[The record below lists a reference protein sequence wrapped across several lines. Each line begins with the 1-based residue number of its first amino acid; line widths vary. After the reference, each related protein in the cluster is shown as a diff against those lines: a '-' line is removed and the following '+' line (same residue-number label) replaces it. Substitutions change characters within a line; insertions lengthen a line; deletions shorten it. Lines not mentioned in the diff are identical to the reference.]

1 MLESTTISDEIYDLI
16 ENRIDRCMFVLFYL
30 WGQTPKE
37 IGHCFNIPE
46 ELVLKHL
53 DNARNAVRAALDA
66 K

>member
-16 ENRIDRCMFVLFYL
+16 ENRIDRCMFVLVYK
-30 WGQTPKE
+30 WGLTYAE
-37 IGHCFNIPE
+37 IGHCLNIPE
-46 ELVLKHL
+46 EIVSRHL